1 MIIKQMNIK
10 RFKLP
15 LIFAVLSVVLMGL
28 YKTIFGVENTIIGL
42 IIAMASYAFLRL
54 DLTSYPIYKSMIFLI
69 LNLFLAISAYISA
82 INPFVGLIINFLIL
96 FTVSFIYTTEF
107 KNVISYIFLLLYVY
121 MWEYPISL
129 DELPRRLVAMGVGVF
144 IIIGIHILFNRR
156 NFKKNSNNIII
167 RSIRNIQKEICH
179 IINESYR
186 EKENI
191 YIDSELRKLL
201 MENIYID
208 SELRKLLILIEGRN
222 NNKFIENHKD
232 DIYFNIVLIL
242 ERINSIIN
250 KVGKINNKSKYVIDY
265 LNSLNHDLE
274 NITLFLERKVEC
286 INEEKDDL
294 NKSSMI
300 NNFTDKEYA
309 FLGECTELI
318 RLLEKNI
325 NNLYEYRR
333 KKSRKRIKV
342 KFNLKEL
349 LIGNSSLKMKH
360 LRVAYSLKLAIAVS
374 LIMFIVDL
382 FKIPQGRWIVTSVY
396 VVIQPYEEETLTKAI
411 KRFKGTIIGVIIYIS
426 IFTFFPHI
434 IPLEL
439 LLLILMFLY
448 FVQKDYEKKVVC
460 TALMTLSFGLSR
472 STVGYLAFY
481 RFLFVIIGIV
491 IALGINKLI
500 FPQSIKNSIYDLKE
514 RYLELTSKLLYELKS
529 ILYEEEYNENTIKL
543 LLDCNLI
550 ESKLM
555 ENKLIAENLE
565 LKDLVDKQSI
575 ILSKIRCLILF
586 INYSN
591 WGITSKHINVD
602 KNLLNVIFNKIEEE
616 LREIY

>member
-1 MIIKQMNIK
+1 MTIKQMNIK

-15 LIFAVLSVVLMGL
+15 LIFAVLSVVLMGG

-179 IINESYR
+179 IINESYM
-186 EKENI
+186 EK
-191 YIDSELRKLL
+191 
-201 MENIYID
+201 ENIYID

-250 KVGKINNKSKYVIDY
+250 KVGKVNNKSKDVIDY

-274 NITLFLERKVEC
+274 NITLFLERKVDC
-286 INEEKDDL
+286 INEEKDGL
-294 NKSSMI
+294 NKSSTI
-300 NNFTDKEYA
+300 NNWTEKEYT

-325 NNLYEYRR
+325 NNLYEYNK
-333 KKSRKRIKV
+333 KKSRKRIKL

-472 STVGYLAFY
+472 STVGSLAFY

-491 IALGINKLI
+491 IALGINKII

-514 RYLELTSKLLYELKS
+514 RYLELINKLLYELKS
-529 ILYEEEYNENTIKL
+529 ILYEEKYNENTVKL

-591 WGITSKHINVD
+591 WGISSKHINVD

-616 LREIY
+616 LQEIY

>member
-82 INPFVGLIINFLIL
+82 INPFAGLIINFLIL

-156 NFKKNSNNIII
+156 NFKKNSNSIII

-179 IINESYR
+179 IINKSYM
-186 EKENI
+186 EK
-191 YIDSELRKLL
+191 
-201 MENIYID
+201 ENIYID

-222 NNKFIENHKD
+222 NNKFIENNKD

-250 KVGKINNKSKYVIDY
+250 KVGKINNKSKDVIDY

-274 NITLFLERKVEC
+274 NITLFLERKVDC
-286 INEEKDDL
+286 INEEKDGL
-294 NKSSMI
+294 NKSSTT
-300 NNFTDKEYA
+300 NNWTDKEYT

-382 FKIPQGRWIVTSVY
+382 FKIHQGRWIVTSVY

-460 TALMTLSFGLSR
+460 TALMALSFGLSR

-529 ILYEEEYNENTIKL
+529 ILYEEEYNENTVKL

-555 ENKLIAENLE
+555 ENKLIAENLV

-575 ILSKIRCLILF
+575 ILSKIRCLVLF
-586 INYSN
+586 ISYSN
-591 WGITSKHINVD
+591 WGISSKHINVD
-602 KNLLNVIFNKIEEE
+602 KNLLNIIFNKIDEE

>member
-1 MIIKQMNIK
+1 MTIKQMNIK

-167 RSIRNIQKEICH
+167 RSIKNIQMEICH
-179 IINESYR
+179 IINESYK

-201 MENIYID
+201 V
-208 SELRKLLILIEGRN
+208 LIEGRN
-222 NNKFIENHKD
+222 NNKFIDNNKD

-250 KVGKINNKSKYVIDY
+250 KVGKINNKSKDVIDY

-274 NITLFLERKVEC
+274 NINLFLERKIEC
-286 INEEKDDL
+286 INEEKADL
-294 NKSSMI
+294 NKDYTI
-300 NNFTDKEYA
+300 NNWNEKEYA

-382 FKIPQGRWIVTSVY
+382 FKISQGRWIVTSVY

-472 STVGYLAFY
+472 STVGSLAFY
-481 RFLFVIIGIV
+481 RFLFVIIGIG
-491 IALGINKLI
+491 IALGVNKLI

-529 ILYEEEYNENTIKL
+529 ILYEEKYNENTIKL

-575 ILSKIRCLILF
+575 ILSKIRCLVLF

-591 WGITSKHINVD
+591 WGITSKYINVD

>member
-1 MIIKQMNIK
+1 MTIKQMNIK

-15 LIFAVLSVVLMGL
+15 LIFAVLSVVLMGG

-156 NFKKNSNNIII
+156 NFKKNSNTIII
-167 RSIRNIQKEICH
+167 RVIRNIQKEICH

-201 MENIYID
+201 
-208 SELRKLLILIEGRN
+208 ILIEGRN
-222 NNKFIENHKD
+222 NNKFIENNKD

-250 KVGKINNKSKYVIDY
+250 KVGKINNKSKDVIDY

-300 NNFTDKEYA
+300 NNFTEKEYT
-309 FLGECTELI
+309 FLEECTELI

-325 NNLYEYRR
+325 NNLYEYNR

-349 LIGNSSLKMKH
+349 LIGNSSLKMKN

-529 ILYEEEYNENTIKL
+529 ILYEEKYNENTVKL

-591 WGITSKHINVD
+591 WGISSKHINVD
-602 KNLLNVIFNKIEEE
+602 KNLLNVIFNKIKEE
-616 LREIY
+616 LRGIY

>member
-1 MIIKQMNIK
+1 MTIKQMNIK

-54 DLTSYPIYKSMIFLI
+54 DLTSYPIYKSIIFLI

-156 NFKKNSNNIII
+156 NFRRNSNNIII
-167 RSIRNIQKEICH
+167 KSIRNIQKEIYH
-179 IINESYR
+179 IINESYE

-201 MENIYID
+201 V
-208 SELRKLLILIEGRN
+208 LIKVRN
-222 NNKFIENHKD
+222 NNKFIGNNKD

-250 KVGKINNKSKYVIDY
+250 KAGKINNKSKDIIDY

-274 NITLFLERKVEC
+274 NITLFLERKVDC
-286 INEEKDDL
+286 INEEKNDL
-294 NKSSMI
+294 NKSSTI
-300 NNFTDKEYA
+300 NNWTDKEYT

-349 LIGNSSLKMKH
+349 LIGNSSLKVKH

-382 FKIPQGRWIVTSVY
+382 FKIHQGRWIVTSVY

-460 TALMTLSFGLSR
+460 TALMALSFGLSR
-472 STVGYLAFY
+472 STVGSLAFY
-481 RFLFVIIGIV
+481 RFFFVIIGIV

-514 RYLELTSKLLYELKS
+514 RYLELTNKLLYELKS
-529 ILYEEEYNENTIKL
+529 ILYEEKYNENTVKL

-555 ENKLIAENLE
+555 ENKLIAENLV

-586 INYSN
+586 ISYSN
-591 WGITSKHINVD
+591 WGISSKHINVD

>member
-1 MIIKQMNIK
+1 MTIKQMNIK
-10 RFKLP
+10 IFKLP

-179 IINESYR
+179 IINESYK

-201 MENIYID
+201 V
-208 SELRKLLILIEGRN
+208 LIEGRN
-222 NNKFIENHKD
+222 NNKFIGNNKD

-250 KVGKINNKSKYVIDY
+250 KVGKINNKSKDVIDY

-274 NITLFLERKVEC
+274 NITLFLERKVEF
-286 INEEKDDL
+286 INEEKDGL
-294 NKSSMI
+294 SKGFTI
-300 NNFTDKEYA
+300 NNWTEKEYA
-309 FLGECTELI
+309 FLEECTELI

-325 NNLYEYRR
+325 NNLYEYNR

-349 LIGNSSLKMKH
+349 LIGNSSLKVKH

-374 LIMFIVDL
+374 VIMFIVDL

-439 LLLILMFLY
+439 LLLILMFFY
-448 FVQKDYEKKVVC
+448 FFQKDYDKKVVC
-460 TALMTLSFGLSR
+460 TALMTLSLGLSR

-491 IALGINKLI
+491 IALMVNKLI
-500 FPQSIKNSIYDLKE
+500 FPQSVKNSIYDLKE
-514 RYLELTSKLLYELKS
+514 RYLELTNKLLCELKS
-529 ILYEEEYNENTIKL
+529 ILYEDEYNENTVKL

-565 LKDLVDKQSI
+565 LKDLVYKQSI
-575 ILSKIRCLILF
+575 ILNKIRCIILF

-602 KNLLNVIFNKIEEE
+602 KNLLNVIFHKIEEE
-616 LREIY
+616 LKEIY

>member
-1 MIIKQMNIK
+1 MTIKQMNIK

-28 YKTIFGVENTIIGL
+28 YKTIFGVENTVIGL

-156 NFKKNSNNIII
+156 NFRRNSNNIII
-167 RSIRNIQKEICH
+167 KSIRNIQKEIYH
-179 IINESYR
+179 IINESYE

-201 MENIYID
+201 V
-208 SELRKLLILIEGRN
+208 LIKGRN
-222 NNKFIENHKD
+222 NNKFIGNNKD

-242 ERINSIIN
+242 ERINSRIN
-250 KVGKINNKSKYVIDY
+250 KVGKVNSKSKSVIDY

-274 NITLFLERKVEC
+274 NINLFLERKVEC

-294 NKSSMI
+294 SKPSTI
-300 NNFTDKEYA
+300 NNFTEKEYA
-309 FLGECTELI
+309 FLEECTELI

-325 NNLYEYRR
+325 NNLYEYSR
-333 KKSRKRIKV
+333 KKPRKRIKV

-411 KRFKGTIIGVIIYIS
+411 KRFKGTIIGVILYIS
-426 IFTFFPHI
+426 IFTFLPHI

-439 LLLILMFLY
+439 LLLILMFFY
-448 FVQKDYEKKVVC
+448 FVQKDYDKKVVC

-472 STVGYLAFY
+472 STVGSLAFY
-481 RFLFVIIGIV
+481 RFLFVIIGIA
-491 IALGINKLI
+491 IALGVNKII
-500 FPQSIKNSIYDLKE
+500 FPQSVKNSIYDLKE
-514 RYLELTSKLLYELKS
+514 RYLELTNKLLYELKS
-529 ILYEEEYNENTIKL
+529 ILYEEKYNENTVKL

-565 LKDLVDKQSI
+565 FKDLVYKQSV

-591 WGITSKHINVD
+591 WGISSEHINVD

>member
-1 MIIKQMNIK
+1 MTIKQMNIK

-156 NFKKNSNNIII
+156 NFKKNSNTIII
-167 RSIRNIQKEICH
+167 RVIRNIQKEICH
-179 IINESYR
+179 IINKSYM
-186 EKENI
+186 EK
-191 YIDSELRKLL
+191 
-201 MENIYID
+201 ENIYID

-250 KVGKINNKSKYVIDY
+250 KVGKVNNKSKDVIDY

-274 NITLFLERKVEC
+274 NITLFLERKVDC
-286 INEEKDDL
+286 INEEKDGL
-294 NKSSMI
+294 NKSSTI
-300 NNFTDKEYA
+300 NNWTEKEYA

-325 NNLYEYRR
+325 NNLYEYNK
-333 KKSRKRIKV
+333 KKSRKRIKL

-472 STVGYLAFY
+472 STVGSLAFY

-491 IALGINKLI
+491 IALGINKII

-514 RYLELTSKLLYELKS
+514 RYLELTNKLLYELKS
-529 ILYEEEYNENTIKL
+529 ILYEEKYNENTIKL

-591 WGITSKHINVD
+591 WGITSKHINLD

>member
-1 MIIKQMNIK
+1 MNIK

-167 RSIRNIQKEICH
+167 RSIKNIQMEICH
-179 IINESYR
+179 IINESYK

-201 MENIYID
+201 V
-208 SELRKLLILIEGRN
+208 LIEGRN
-222 NNKFIENHKD
+222 NNKFIGNNKD

-250 KVGKINNKSKYVIDY
+250 KVGKINNKSKDVIDY

-274 NITLFLERKVEC
+274 NITLFLERKVEF
-286 INEEKDDL
+286 INEEKDGL
-294 NKSSMI
+294 SKGFTI
-300 NNFTDKEYA
+300 NNWTEKEYA
-309 FLGECTELI
+309 FLEECTELI

-349 LIGNSSLKMKH
+349 LIGNSSLKVKH

-374 LIMFIVDL
+374 VIMFIVDL

-439 LLLILMFLY
+439 LLLILMFFY
-448 FVQKDYEKKVVC
+448 FFQKDYDKKVVC
-460 TALMTLSFGLSR
+460 TALMTLSLGLSR
-472 STVGYLAFY
+472 STVGSLAFY
-481 RFLFVIIGIV
+481 RFFFVIIGIV
-491 IALGINKLI
+491 IALMVNKLI
-500 FPQSIKNSIYDLKE
+500 FPQSVKNSIYDLKE
-514 RYLELTSKLLYELKS
+514 RYLELTNKLLCELKS
-529 ILYEEEYNENTIKL
+529 ILYEDEYNENTVKL

-555 ENKLIAENLE
+555 ENKLISENLE
-565 LKDLVDKQSI
+565 LKDLVYKQSI
-575 ILSKIRCLILF
+575 ILNKIRCLILF

-602 KNLLNVIFNKIEEE
+602 KNLLNVIFHKIEEE
-616 LREIY
+616 LKEIY

>member
-1 MIIKQMNIK
+1 MTIKQMNIK

-28 YKTIFGVENTIIGL
+28 YKTIFGVENTVIGL

-54 DLTSYPIYKSMIFLI
+54 DLTSYPIYKSMVFLI

-82 INPFVGLIINFLIL
+82 INTFVGLIINFLIL

-156 NFKKNSNNIII
+156 NFKKNSNTIII

-186 EKENI
+186 EK
-191 YIDSELRKLL
+191 
-201 MENIYID
+201 ENIYID

-250 KVGKINNKSKYVIDY
+250 KAGKINNKYKDIIDY

-274 NITLFLERKVEC
+274 NITLFLERKVDC

-294 NKSSMI
+294 SKSFMI
-300 NNFTDKEYA
+300 NNWTDKEYA

-325 NNLYEYRR
+325 NNLYEYNR

-374 LIMFIVDL
+374 VIMFIVDL

-439 LLLILMFLY
+439 LLLILMFFY
-448 FVQKDYEKKVVC
+448 FFQKDYDKKVVC
-460 TALMTLSFGLSR
+460 TALMTLSLGLSR
-472 STVGYLAFY
+472 STVGSLAFY
-481 RFLFVIIGIV
+481 RFFFVIIGIG
-491 IALGINKLI
+491 IALMVNKLI
-500 FPQSIKNSIYDLKE
+500 FPQSVKSSIYDLKE
-514 RYLELTSKLLYELKS
+514 RYLELTNKLLCELKS
-529 ILYEEEYNENTIKL
+529 ILYEDEYNENTVKL

-565 LKDLVDKQSI
+565 LKDLVYKQSI
-575 ILSKIRCLILF
+575 ILNKIRCLILF

-602 KNLLNVIFNKIEEE
+602 KNLLNVIFHKIEEE
-616 LREIY
+616 LKEIY

>member
-1 MIIKQMNIK
+1 MTIKQMNIK

-15 LIFAVLSVVLMGL
+15 LIFAVLSVVLMGG

-42 IIAMASYAFLRL
+42 IIAMASYAFLRI

-201 MENIYID
+201 
-208 SELRKLLILIEGRN
+208 ILIEGRN

-250 KVGKINNKSKYVIDY
+250 KVGKINNKSKDVIDY

-274 NITLFLERKVEC
+274 NITLFLERKVDC

-294 NKSSMI
+294 NKDSTI
-300 NNFTDKEYA
+300 NNWTEKEYA

-325 NNLYEYRR
+325 NNLYEYNR

-491 IALGINKLI
+491 IALGINKII

-529 ILYEEEYNENTIKL
+529 ILYEEKYNENTIKL

-550 ESKLM
+550 ECKLM

-565 LKDLVDKQSI
+565 LKDLVYKQSI

-591 WGITSKHINVD
+591 WGISSEHINVD

>member
-1 MIIKQMNIK
+1 MTIKQMNIK

-28 YKTIFGVENTIIGL
+28 YKKIFGVENTVIGL

-82 INPFVGLIINFLIL
+82 INPFLGLIINFLIL

-156 NFKKNSNNIII
+156 NFRRNSNNIII
-167 RSIRNIQKEICH
+167 KSIRNIQKEIYH
-179 IINESYR
+179 IINKSYR

-201 MENIYID
+201 V
-208 SELRKLLILIEGRN
+208 LIEGRN

-250 KVGKINNKSKYVIDY
+250 KVGKVNNKSKDVIDY

-294 NKSSMI
+294 NKSYMI
-300 NNFTDKEYA
+300 NNWAEKEYA

-325 NNLYEYRR
+325 NNLYEYNR

-491 IALGINKLI
+491 IALGVNKLI

-514 RYLELTSKLLYELKS
+514 RYLELTSKLLCELKS

-550 ESKLM
+550 ESKLI

-565 LKDLVDKQSI
+565 LKDLVYKQSI

-591 WGITSKHINVD
+591 WGSSSEHINVD

>member
-1 MIIKQMNIK
+1 MTIKQINIK

-15 LIFAVLSVVLMGL
+15 LIFAVLSVVLMGG

-42 IIAMASYAFLRL
+42 IIAMASYAFLSL

-156 NFKKNSNNIII
+156 NFKKNSNTIII
-167 RSIRNIQKEICH
+167 RVIRNIQKEICH

-186 EKENI
+186 EK
-191 YIDSELRKLL
+191 
-201 MENIYID
+201 ENIYID

-250 KVGKINNKSKYVIDY
+250 KVGKVNNKSKDVIDY

-274 NITLFLERKVEC
+274 NITLFLERKVDC
-286 INEEKDDL
+286 INEEKANL

-300 NNFTDKEYA
+300 NNFTEKEYD

-325 NNLYEYRR
+325 NNLYEYNR
-333 KKSRKRIKV
+333 KKSRKRIKL

-448 FVQKDYEKKVVC
+448 FVQKDYDKKVVC

-481 RFLFVIIGIV
+481 RFLFVIIGIG

-514 RYLELTSKLLYELKS
+514 RYLELTNKLLYELKS
-529 ILYEEEYNENTIKL
+529 ILYEEKYNENTVKL

-591 WGITSKHINVD
+591 WGISSEHINVD

>member
-1 MIIKQMNIK
+1 MTIKQMNIK

-201 MENIYID
+201 
-208 SELRKLLILIEGRN
+208 ILIEGRN

-250 KVGKINNKSKYVIDY
+250 KVGKINNKSKDVIDY

-274 NITLFLERKVEC
+274 NITLFLERKVDC

-294 NKSSMI
+294 NKSSTI
-300 NNFTDKEYA
+300 NNWAEKEYT
-309 FLGECTELI
+309 FLEECTELI

-325 NNLYEYRR
+325 NNLYEYNR

-360 LRVAYSLKLAIAVS
+360 LRVAYSLKLSIAVS

-514 RYLELTSKLLYELKS
+514 RYLELTSKLLCELKS
-529 ILYEEEYNENTIKL
+529 ILYEEKYNENTVKL

-550 ESKLM
+550 ESKLI

-565 LKDLVDKQSI
+565 LKDLVYKQSI

-591 WGITSKHINVD
+591 WGISSKHINVD

>member
-1 MIIKQMNIK
+1 MTIKQMNIK

-179 IINESYR
+179 IINKSYK

-201 MENIYID
+201 V
-208 SELRKLLILIEGRN
+208 LIEGRN
-222 NNKFIENHKD
+222 NNKFIENNKD

-250 KVGKINNKSKYVIDY
+250 KVGKINNKSKDVIDY

-274 NITLFLERKVEC
+274 NITLFLERKVDC

-325 NNLYEYRR
+325 NNLYEYNR

-349 LIGNSSLKMKH
+349 LIGNSSLKMKN

-448 FVQKDYEKKVVC
+448 FVQKDYDKKVVC

-514 RYLELTSKLLYELKS
+514 RYLELTSKLLCELKS
-529 ILYEEEYNENTIKL
+529 ILYEEKYNENTVKL

-565 LKDLVDKQSI
+565 LKDLVYKQSI

-586 INYSN
+586 INY
-591 WGITSKHINVD
+591 
-602 KNLLNVIFNKIEEE
+602 
-616 LREIY
+616 

>member
-1 MIIKQMNIK
+1 MTIKQMNIK

-28 YKTIFGVENTIIGL
+28 YKTIFGVENTVIGL

-129 DELPRRLVAMGVGVF
+129 DELPRRLVAMGGGGF

-156 NFKKNSNNIII
+156 NFRRNSNNIII
-167 RSIRNIQKEICH
+167 KSIRNIQKEIYH
-179 IINESYR
+179 IINESYE

-201 MENIYID
+201 VFI
-208 SELRKLLILIEGRN
+208 KGRN
-222 NNKFIENHKD
+222 NNKFIGNNKD

-250 KVGKINNKSKYVIDY
+250 KVGKVNSKSKSVIDY

-274 NITLFLERKVEC
+274 NINLFLERKVEC
-286 INEEKDDL
+286 INEEKDYL
-294 NKSSMI
+294 SKPSTI
-300 NNFTDKEYA
+300 NNFTEKEYA
-309 FLGECTELI
+309 FLEECTELI

-325 NNLYEYRR
+325 NNLYEYSR
-333 KKSRKRIKV
+333 KKPRKRIKV

-411 KRFKGTIIGVIIYIS
+411 KRFKGTIIGVILYIS

-439 LLLILMFLY
+439 LLLILMFFY
-448 FVQKDYEKKVVC
+448 FVQKDYDKKVVC

-472 STVGYLAFY
+472 STVGSLAFY
-481 RFLFVIIGIV
+481 RFLFVIIGIA
-491 IALGINKLI
+491 IALGVNKII
-500 FPQSIKNSIYDLKE
+500 FPQSVKNSIYDLKE
-514 RYLELTSKLLYELKS
+514 RYLELTNKLLYELKS
-529 ILYEEEYNENTIKL
+529 ILYEEKYNENTIKL

-565 LKDLVDKQSI
+565 FKDLVYKQSV

-591 WGITSKHINVD
+591 WGISSEHINVD

>member
-1 MIIKQMNIK
+1 MTIKQMNIK

-96 FTVSFIYTTEF
+96 FIVSFIYTTEF

-201 MENIYID
+201 
-208 SELRKLLILIEGRN
+208 ILIEGRN

-250 KVGKINNKSKYVIDY
+250 KVGKVNNKSKDVIDY

-294 NKSSMI
+294 NKSYMI
-300 NNFTDKEYA
+300 NNWAEKEYA

-325 NNLYEYRR
+325 NNLYEYNK

-472 STVGYLAFY
+472 STVGSLAFY

-491 IALGINKLI
+491 IALGINKII

-514 RYLELTSKLLYELKS
+514 RYLELTNKLLYELKS
-529 ILYEEEYNENTIKL
+529 ILYEEKYNENTVKL

-591 WGITSKHINVD
+591 WGISSEHINVD

>member
-1 MIIKQMNIK
+1 MTIKQMNIK

-121 MWEYPISL
+121 MLEYPISL

-201 MENIYID
+201 
-208 SELRKLLILIEGRN
+208 ILIKGRN
-222 NNKFIENHKD
+222 NNKFIGNNKD

-250 KVGKINNKSKYVIDY
+250 KVGKVNSKSKSVIDY

-274 NITLFLERKVEC
+274 NITLFLERKVDC

-294 NKSSMI
+294 NKSSTI
-300 NNFTDKEYA
+300 NNLTDKEYT
-309 FLGECTELI
+309 FLEECTELI

-325 NNLYEYRR
+325 NNLYEYNR

-382 FKIPQGRWIVTSVY
+382 FKIHQGRWIVTSVY

-481 RFLFVIIGIV
+481 RFLFVIIGIG

-514 RYLELTSKLLYELKS
+514 RYLELTNKLLYELKS
-529 ILYEEEYNENTIKL
+529 ILYEEKYNENTVKL

>member
-1 MIIKQMNIK
+1 MNIK

-82 INPFVGLIINFLIL
+82 INPFAGLIINFLIL

-156 NFKKNSNNIII
+156 NFKKNSNSIII

-179 IINESYR
+179 IINKSYM
-186 EKENI
+186 EK
-191 YIDSELRKLL
+191 
-201 MENIYID
+201 ENIYID

-222 NNKFIENHKD
+222 NNKFIENNKD

-250 KVGKINNKSKYVIDY
+250 KVGKINNKSKDVIDY

-274 NITLFLERKVEC
+274 NITLFLERKVDC
-286 INEEKDDL
+286 INEEKDGL
-294 NKSSMI
+294 NKSSTT
-300 NNFTDKEYA
+300 NNWTDKEYT

-349 LIGNSSLKMKH
+349 LIGNSSLKVKD

-460 TALMTLSFGLSR
+460 TALMALSFGLSR

-514 RYLELTSKLLYELKS
+514 RYLELTNKLLYELKS
-529 ILYEEEYNENTIKL
+529 ILYEEKYNENTVKL

-555 ENKLIAENLE
+555 ENKLIAENLV

-575 ILSKIRCLILF
+575 ILSKIRCLVLF
-586 INYSN
+586 ISYSN
-591 WGITSKHINVD
+591 WGISSKHINVD
-602 KNLLNVIFNKIEEE
+602 KNLLNIIFNKIDEE

>member
-1 MIIKQMNIK
+1 MTIKQMNIK

-82 INPFVGLIINFLIL
+82 INPFIGLIINFLIL

-121 MWEYPISL
+121 MLEYPISL

-156 NFKKNSNNIII
+156 NFKKNSNSIII

-179 IINESYR
+179 IINKSYM
-186 EKENI
+186 EK
-191 YIDSELRKLL
+191 
-201 MENIYID
+201 ENIYID

-222 NNKFIENHKD
+222 NNKFIENNKD

-250 KVGKINNKSKYVIDY
+250 KVGKVNNKSKDVIDY

-274 NITLFLERKVEC
+274 NITLFLERKVDC
-286 INEEKDDL
+286 INEEKDGL
-294 NKSSMI
+294 NKSSTI
-300 NNFTDKEYA
+300 NNWTKKEYA

-325 NNLYEYRR
+325 NNLYEYNK

-349 LIGNSSLKMKH
+349 LIGNSSLKMKN

-460 TALMTLSFGLSR
+460 TALMALSFGLSR

-481 RFLFVIIGIV
+481 RFFFVIIGIV

-514 RYLELTSKLLYELKS
+514 RYLELTSKLLCELKS
-529 ILYEEEYNENTIKL
+529 ILYEEKYNENTVKL
-543 LLDCNLI
+543 LLDCNFI

-565 LKDLVDKQSI
+565 LKDLVYKQSI

-586 INYSN
+586 ISYSN
-591 WGITSKHINVD
+591 WGISSKHINVD

>member
-1 MIIKQMNIK
+1 MTIKQMNIK

-156 NFKKNSNNIII
+156 NFKKNSNSIII

-201 MENIYID
+201 
-208 SELRKLLILIEGRN
+208 ILIEGRN
-222 NNKFIENHKD
+222 NNKFIENNKD

-250 KVGKINNKSKYVIDY
+250 KVGKVNSKSKVIIEY

-274 NITLFLERKVEC
+274 NITLFLEGKVEC

-294 NKSSMI
+294 GKESMI
-300 NNFTDKEYA
+300 NSLAEKEYT
-309 FLGECTELI
+309 FLEECTELI

-325 NNLYEYRR
+325 NNLYEYNR

-349 LIGNSSLKMKH
+349 LIGNSSLKMKD

-396 VVIQPYEEETLTKAI
+396 VVIQPYKEETLTKAI

-448 FVQKDYEKKVVC
+448 FVQKDYDKKVVC

-491 IALGINKLI
+491 IALGVNKLI

-514 RYLELTSKLLYELKS
+514 RYLELTNKLLYELKS
-529 ILYEEEYNENTIKL
+529 ILYEEEYNENTVKL

-550 ESKLM
+550 ESKLI

-565 LKDLVDKQSI
+565 LKDLVYKQSI

-591 WGITSKHINVD
+591 WGISSKHINVD

>member
-1 MIIKQMNIK
+1 MTIKQMNIK

-15 LIFAVLSVVLMGL
+15 LIFAVLSVVLMGG

-69 LNLFLAISAYISA
+69 LNLFLAISAYISS
-82 INPFVGLIINFLIL
+82 INPFLGLIINFLIL

-129 DELPRRLVAMGVGVF
+129 DQLPRRLVAMGVGVF

-167 RSIRNIQKEICH
+167 RSIRNIQREISH
-179 IINESYR
+179 IINESYM
-186 EKENI
+186 EK
-191 YIDSELRKLL
+191 
-201 MENIYID
+201 ENIYID
-208 SELRKLLILIEGRN
+208 SELRKLLILIKGRN

-250 KVGKINNKSKYVIDY
+250 KVGKVNSKSEVVIEY

-274 NITLFLERKVEC
+274 NITLFLEEKVEC
-286 INEEKDDL
+286 INVKKYDL
-294 NKSSMI
+294 GKGSMI
-300 NNFTDKEYA
+300 NSLAEKEYA
-309 FLGECTELI
+309 FLEECTELKM
-318 RLLEKNI
+318 LLEKNI
-325 NNLYEYRR
+325 NNLYEYN
-333 KKSRKRIKV
+333 KKKPRKRIKV

-448 FVQKDYEKKVVC
+448 FVQKDYDKKVVC

-472 STVGYLAFY
+472 STVGSLAFY
-481 RFLFVIIGIV
+481 RFLFVIIGIG
-491 IALGINKLI
+491 IALGVNNLI

-514 RYLELTSKLLYELKS
+514 RYLELTNKLLCELKS
-529 ILYEEEYNENTIKL
+529 ILYEEEYNENTVKL

-565 LKDLVDKQSI
+565 LKDLVYKQSI

-591 WGITSKHINVD
+591 WGISSKHINVD
-602 KNLLNVIFNKIEEE
+602 KNLLNVIFHKIEEE

>member
-1 MIIKQMNIK
+1 MTIKQMNIK

-201 MENIYID
+201 V
-208 SELRKLLILIEGRN
+208 LIERRN
-222 NNKFIENHKD
+222 NNKFIGNNKD

-250 KVGKINNKSKYVIDY
+250 KVGKVNNKSKSVIDY
-265 LNSLNHDLE
+265 LNRLNHDLE
-274 NITLFLERKVEC
+274 NITLFLERKVEY
-286 INEEKDDL
+286 IDEQKDDL
-294 NKSSMI
+294 SKGFTI
-300 NNFTDKEYA
+300 NNWTKKEYA
-309 FLGECTELI
+309 FLEECTELI

-325 NNLYEYRR
+325 NNLYEYNR

-349 LIGNSSLKMKH
+349 LIGNSSLKVKH

-374 LIMFIVDL
+374 VIMFIVDL

-439 LLLILMFLY
+439 LLLILMFFY
-448 FVQKDYEKKVVC
+448 FFQKDYDKKVVC
-460 TALMTLSFGLSR
+460 TALMTLSLGLSR

-514 RYLELTSKLLYELKS
+514 RYLELTNKLLYELKS
-529 ILYEEEYNENTIKL
+529 ILYEEEYNENTVKL

-555 ENKLIAENLE
+555 ENKLISENLE
-565 LKDLVDKQSI
+565 LKDLVYKQSI
-575 ILSKIRCLILF
+575 ILNKIRCLILF

-602 KNLLNVIFNKIEEE
+602 KNLLNVIFHKIEEE
-616 LREIY
+616 LKEIY

>member
-1 MIIKQMNIK
+1 MTIKQMNIK

-15 LIFAVLSVVLMGL
+15 LIFAVLSVVLMGG

-121 MWEYPISL
+121 MLEYPISL

-201 MENIYID
+201 
-208 SELRKLLILIEGRN
+208 ILIEGRN
-222 NNKFIENHKD
+222 NNKFIENNKD

-250 KVGKINNKSKYVIDY
+250 KVGKINNKSKDVIDY

-274 NITLFLERKVEC
+274 NITLFLERKVDC

-294 NKSSMI
+294 NKSSTI
-300 NNFTDKEYA
+300 NNWTDKEYT

-333 KKSRKRIKV
+333 KKPRKRIKV

-349 LIGNSSLKMKH
+349 LIGNSSLKVKD

-382 FKIPQGRWIVTSVY
+382 FKIHQGRWIVTSVY

-460 TALMTLSFGLSR
+460 TALMALSFGLSR

-481 RFLFVIIGIV
+481 RFLFVIIGIA
-491 IALGINKLI
+491 IALGVNKII
-500 FPQSIKNSIYDLKE
+500 FPQSTKNSIYDLKE
-514 RYLELTSKLLYELKS
+514 RYLELTSKLLCELKS
-529 ILYEEEYNENTIKL
+529 ILYEEKYNENTVKL

>member
-1 MIIKQMNIK
+1 MTIKQMNIK

-15 LIFAVLSVVLMGL
+15 LIFAVLSVVLMGG

-69 LNLFLAISAYISA
+69 LNLFLAISAYISS
-82 INPFVGLIINFLIL
+82 INPFLGLIINLLIL

-167 RSIRNIQKEICH
+167 RAIRNIQKEISH
-179 IINESYR
+179 IINESYM
-186 EKENI
+186 EK
-191 YIDSELRKLL
+191 
-201 MENIYID
+201 ENIYID
-208 SELRKLLILIEGRN
+208 SELRKLLILIKGRN
-222 NNKFIENHKD
+222 NNKFIGNNKD

-250 KVGKINNKSKYVIDY
+250 KVGKVNSKSEVVIEY

-274 NITLFLERKVEC
+274 NITLFLEGKVEC

-294 NKSSMI
+294 GKESMI
-300 NNFTDKEYA
+300 NSLAEKEYA

-325 NNLYEYRR
+325 NNLYEYN
-333 KKSRKRIKV
+333 KKKPRKRIKV

-448 FVQKDYEKKVVC
+448 FVQKDYDKKVVC

-472 STVGYLAFY
+472 STVGSLAFY
-481 RFLFVIIGIV
+481 RFLFVIIGIG
-491 IALGINKLI
+491 IALGVNKLI

-514 RYLELTSKLLYELKS
+514 RYLELTNKLLCELKS
-529 ILYEEEYNENTIKL
+529 ILYEEEYNENTVKL

-591 WGITSKHINVD
+591 WGISSKHINVD
-602 KNLLNVIFNKIEEE
+602 KNLLNVIFHKIEEE

>member
-82 INPFVGLIINFLIL
+82 INPFAGLIINFLIL

-179 IINESYR
+179 IINESYK

-201 MENIYID
+201 V
-208 SELRKLLILIEGRN
+208 LIEGRN

-250 KVGKINNKSKYVIDY
+250 KVGKINNKSKDVIDY

-274 NITLFLERKVEC
+274 NITLFLERKVDC

-294 NKSSMI
+294 NKSYMI
-300 NNFTDKEYA
+300 NNWTEKEYA
-309 FLGECTELI
+309 FLEECTELI

-325 NNLYEYRR
+325 NNLYEYNR

-514 RYLELTSKLLYELKS
+514 RYLELTNKLLYELKS
-529 ILYEEEYNENTIKL
+529 ILYEEKYNENTIKL

-591 WGITSKHINVD
+591 WGISSKHINVD

>member
-1 MIIKQMNIK
+1 MTIKQMNIK

-167 RSIRNIQKEICH
+167 RSIRNIQKEIYH
-179 IINESYR
+179 IINESYK

-201 MENIYID
+201 V
-208 SELRKLLILIEGRN
+208 LIEGRN
-222 NNKFIENHKD
+222 NNKFIGNHKD

-250 KVGKINNKSKYVIDY
+250 KVGKVNSKSKSVIDY

-294 NKSSMI
+294 SKSSTI
-300 NNFTDKEYA
+300 NNWDEKEYT
-309 FLGECTELI
+309 FLEECTELI

-325 NNLYEYRR
+325 NNLYEYNR

-426 IFTFFPHI
+426 VFTFFPHI
-434 IPLEL
+434 IPLEV

-491 IALGINKLI
+491 IALGINKII

-529 ILYEEEYNENTIKL
+529 ILYEEEYNENTVKL

-565 LKDLVDKQSI
+565 LKDSVYKQSI
-575 ILSKIRCLILF
+575 ILNKIRCLILF

>member
-82 INPFVGLIINFLIL
+82 INPFAGLIINFLIL

-121 MWEYPISL
+121 MLEYPISL

-201 MENIYID
+201 
-208 SELRKLLILIEGRN
+208 ILIEGRN
-222 NNKFIENHKD
+222 NNKFIENNKD

-250 KVGKINNKSKYVIDY
+250 KVGKVNNKSKDVIDY

-274 NITLFLERKVEC
+274 NITLFLERKVDC
-286 INEEKDDL
+286 INEEKDGL
-294 NKSSMI
+294 NKSSTI
-300 NNFTDKEYA
+300 NNWTKKEYA

-325 NNLYEYRR
+325 NNLYEYNK

-349 LIGNSSLKMKH
+349 LIGNSSLKMKN

-514 RYLELTSKLLYELKS
+514 RYLELTNKLLYELKS
-529 ILYEEEYNENTIKL
+529 ILYEEKYNENTVKL

-591 WGITSKHINVD
+591 WGISSKHINVD

-616 LREIY
+616 LQEIY

>member
-1 MIIKQMNIK
+1 MNIK
-10 RFKLP
+10 IFKLP

-121 MWEYPISL
+121 MWEYSISL

-201 MENIYID
+201 
-208 SELRKLLILIEGRN
+208 ILIEGRN

-250 KVGKINNKSKYVIDY
+250 KVGKINNKSKDVIDY

-274 NITLFLERKVEC
+274 NITLFLERKVDC

-294 NKSSMI
+294 NKDSTI
-300 NNFTDKEYA
+300 NNWTEKEYA

-325 NNLYEYRR
+325 NNLYEYNR

-491 IALGINKLI
+491 IALGINKII

-529 ILYEEEYNENTIKL
+529 ILYEEKYNENTIKL

-550 ESKLM
+550 ECKLM

-565 LKDLVDKQSI
+565 LKDLVYKQSI

-591 WGITSKHINVD
+591 WGISSKHINVD

>member
-28 YKTIFGVENTIIGL
+28 YKIIFGVENTIIGL

-179 IINESYR
+179 IINESYK

-201 MENIYID
+201 V
-208 SELRKLLILIEGRN
+208 LIEGRN

-250 KVGKINNKSKYVIDY
+250 KVGKINNKSKDVIDY

-274 NITLFLERKVEC
+274 NITLFLERKVDC
-286 INEEKDDL
+286 INEEKADL
-294 NKSSMI
+294 NKDCTT
-300 NNFTDKEYA
+300 NNWTDKEYA

-325 NNLYEYRR
+325 NNLYEYNR

-514 RYLELTSKLLYELKS
+514 RYLELTNKLLYELKS
-529 ILYEEEYNENTIKL
+529 ILYEEKYNENTIKL

-565 LKDLVDKQSI
+565 FKDLVYKQSV

>member
-1 MIIKQMNIK
+1 MTIKQMNIK
-10 RFKLP
+10 IFKLP

-121 MWEYPISL
+121 MWEYSISL

-201 MENIYID
+201 
-208 SELRKLLILIEGRN
+208 ILIEGRN

-250 KVGKINNKSKYVIDY
+250 KVGKINNKSKDVIDY

-274 NITLFLERKVEC
+274 NITLFLERKVDC

-294 NKSSMI
+294 NKDSTI
-300 NNFTDKEYA
+300 NNWTEKEYA

-325 NNLYEYRR
+325 NNLYEYNR

-460 TALMTLSFGLSR
+460 TALMALSFGLSR

-514 RYLELTSKLLYELKS
+514 RYLELTNKLLYELKS
-529 ILYEEEYNENTIKL
+529 ILYEEKYNENTVKL

>member
-1 MIIKQMNIK
+1 MTIKQMNIK

-129 DELPRRLVAMGVGVF
+129 DELPRRLMAMGVGVF

-167 RSIRNIQKEICH
+167 KSIKNIQMEICH
-179 IINESYR
+179 IINESYK

-201 MENIYID
+201 V
-208 SELRKLLILIEGRN
+208 LIEGRN
-222 NNKFIENHKD
+222 NNKFIGNYKD

-250 KVGKINNKSKYVIDY
+250 KVGKVNNKSKSVIDY

-274 NITLFLERKVEC
+274 NITLFLERKLEY
-286 INEEKDDL
+286 IDDQKDDL
-294 NKSSMI
+294 SKGFTI
-300 NNFTDKEYA
+300 NNWTKKEYA
-309 FLGECTELI
+309 FLEECTELI

-325 NNLYEYRR
+325 NNLYEYNR

-349 LIGNSSLKMKH
+349 LIGNSSLKVKH

-374 LIMFIVDL
+374 VIMFIVDL

-439 LLLILMFLY
+439 LLLILMFFY
-448 FVQKDYEKKVVC
+448 FFQKDYDKKVVC
-460 TALMTLSFGLSR
+460 TALMTLSLGLSR

-481 RFLFVIIGIV
+481 RFLFVIIGIL

-514 RYLELTSKLLYELKS
+514 RYLELTNKLLCELKS
-529 ILYEEEYNENTIKL
+529 ILYEDEYNENTVKL

-565 LKDLVDKQSI
+565 LKDLVYKQSI
-575 ILSKIRCLILF
+575 ILNKIRCLILF

-602 KNLLNVIFNKIEEE
+602 KNLLNVIFHKIEEE
-616 LREIY
+616 LKEIY

>member
-1 MIIKQMNIK
+1 MTIKQMNIK

-15 LIFAVLSVVLMGL
+15 LIFAVLSVVLMGG

-167 RSIRNIQKEICH
+167 MSIRNIQKEICH

-201 MENIYID
+201 
-208 SELRKLLILIEGRN
+208 ILIEGRN
-222 NNKFIENHKD
+222 NNKFIENNKD

-250 KVGKINNKSKYVIDY
+250 KVGKINNKSKDVIDY

-274 NITLFLERKVEC
+274 NITLFLERKVDC

-325 NNLYEYRR
+325 NNLYEYNR

-349 LIGNSSLKMKH
+349 LIGNSSLKMKD

-472 STVGYLAFY
+472 STVGSLAFY
-481 RFLFVIIGIV
+481 RFLFVIIGIG

-529 ILYEEEYNENTIKL
+529 ILYEEKYNENTVKL

>member
-1 MIIKQMNIK
+1 MTIKQMNIK

-28 YKTIFGVENTIIGL
+28 YKTIFGVENTVIGL

-156 NFKKNSNNIII
+156 NFKKNSNSIII

-179 IINESYR
+179 IINKSYM
-186 EKENI
+186 EK
-191 YIDSELRKLL
+191 
-201 MENIYID
+201 ENIYID

-222 NNKFIENHKD
+222 NNKFIENNKD

-250 KVGKINNKSKYVIDY
+250 KVGKVNNKSKDVIDY

-274 NITLFLERKVEC
+274 NITLFLERKVDC
-286 INEEKDDL
+286 INEEKDGL
-294 NKSSMI
+294 NKSSTI
-300 NNFTDKEYA
+300 NNWTKKEYA

-325 NNLYEYRR
+325 NNLYEYNR
-333 KKSRKRIKV
+333 KKSRKRIKL

-349 LIGNSSLKMKH
+349 LIGNSSLKMKN

-382 FKIPQGRWIVTSVY
+382 FKIHQGRWIVTSVY

-460 TALMTLSFGLSR
+460 TALMALSFGLSR

-481 RFLFVIIGIV
+481 RFFFVIIGIV

-514 RYLELTSKLLYELKS
+514 RYLELTSKLLCELKS
-529 ILYEEEYNENTIKL
+529 ILYEEKYNENTVKL

-550 ESKLM
+550 ESKLI

-565 LKDLVDKQSI
+565 LKDLVYKQSI

-591 WGITSKHINVD
+591 WGISSKHINVD

>member
-1 MIIKQMNIK
+1 MNIK

-191 YIDSELRKLL
+191 YID
-201 MENIYID
+201 I
-208 SELRKLLILIEGRN
+208 ELRKLLILIEGRN

-250 KVGKINNKSKYVIDY
+250 KVGKINNKSKDVIDY

-274 NITLFLERKVEC
+274 NITLFLERKVDC

-325 NNLYEYRR
+325 NNLYEYNR

-349 LIGNSSLKMKH
+349 LIGNSSLKMKN

-481 RFLFVIIGIV
+481 RFLFVIIGIG

-514 RYLELTSKLLYELKS
+514 RYLELTNKLLYELKS
-529 ILYEEEYNENTIKL
+529 ILYEEKYNENTIKL

-565 LKDLVDKQSI
+565 LKDLVYKQSI

-591 WGITSKHINVD
+591 WGISSKHINVD

>member
-1 MIIKQMNIK
+1 MNIK

-82 INPFVGLIINFLIL
+82 INPFAGLIINFLIL

-121 MWEYPISL
+121 MLEYPISL

-201 MENIYID
+201 
-208 SELRKLLILIEGRN
+208 ILIEGRN

-250 KVGKINNKSKYVIDY
+250 KVGKINNKSKDIIDY

-294 NKSSMI
+294 SKPSTI
-300 NNFTDKEYA
+300 NNWTEKEYA

-325 NNLYEYRR
+325 NNLYEYNK
-333 KKSRKRIKV
+333 KKSRKRIKL

-382 FKIPQGRWIVTSVY
+382 FKIHQGRWIVTSVY

-460 TALMTLSFGLSR
+460 TALMALSFGLSR

-514 RYLELTSKLLYELKS
+514 RYLELTNKLLYELKS
-529 ILYEEEYNENTIKL
+529 ILYEEKYNENTVKL

>member
-1 MIIKQMNIK
+1 MTIKQMNIK

-15 LIFAVLSVVLMGL
+15 LIFAVLSVVLMGG

-201 MENIYID
+201 
-208 SELRKLLILIEGRN
+208 ILIEGRN
-222 NNKFIENHKD
+222 NNKFIENNKD

-250 KVGKINNKSKYVIDY
+250 KVGKINNKSKDVIDY

-286 INEEKDDL
+286 INEEKADL

-300 NNFTDKEYA
+300 NNFTEKEYA
-309 FLGECTELI
+309 FLEECTELI

-342 KFNLKEL
+342 KFNFKEL
-349 LIGNSSLKMKH
+349 VIGNSSLKMKH

-460 TALMTLSFGLSR
+460 TALMALSFGLSR

-514 RYLELTSKLLYELKS
+514 RYLELTNKLLYELKS
-529 ILYEEEYNENTIKL
+529 ILYEEKYNENTVKL

>member
-1 MIIKQMNIK
+1 MTIKQMNIK

-15 LIFAVLSVVLMGL
+15 LIFAVLSVVLMGG

-201 MENIYID
+201 
-208 SELRKLLILIEGRN
+208 ILIEGRN

-250 KVGKINNKSKYVIDY
+250 KVGKVNNKSKDVIDY

-274 NITLFLERKVEC
+274 NITLFLERKVDC
-286 INEEKDDL
+286 INEEKADL
-294 NKSSMI
+294 NKDCTT
-300 NNFTDKEYA
+300 NNWTDKEYA

-514 RYLELTSKLLYELKS
+514 RYLELTNKLLYELKS
-529 ILYEEEYNENTIKL
+529 ILYEEKYNENTVKL

-565 LKDLVDKQSI
+565 LKDLVYKQSI

-591 WGITSKHINVD
+591 WGISSKHINVD

>member
-1 MIIKQMNIK
+1 MTIKQMNIK
-10 RFKLP
+10 IFKLP

-201 MENIYID
+201 
-208 SELRKLLILIEGRN
+208 ILIEGRN

-250 KVGKINNKSKYVIDY
+250 KVGKINNKSKDVIDY

-274 NITLFLERKVEC
+274 NITLFLERKVDC

-294 NKSSMI
+294 NKDSTI
-300 NNFTDKEYA
+300 NNWTEKEYA

-325 NNLYEYRR
+325 NNLYEYNR

-448 FVQKDYEKKVVC
+448 FVQKDYDKKVVC
-460 TALMTLSFGLSR
+460 TALMALSFGLSR

-514 RYLELTSKLLYELKS
+514 RYLELTNKLLYELKS
-529 ILYEEEYNENTIKL
+529 ILYEEKYNENTVKL

-555 ENKLIAENLE
+555 ENKLIAENLV

-575 ILSKIRCLILF
+575 ILSKIRCLVLF

-591 WGITSKHINVD
+591 WGISSKHINVD
-602 KNLLNVIFNKIEEE
+602 KNLLNVIFSKIEEE